1 MSKYLLLNPLTPQ
14 QFGMDSWEQLYDSL
28 QEFGCNAL
36 MSSDVE
42 GQPVAFAYTNT
53 KAALEQMCTIVD
65 LDGTMVE
72 YTATYDQLIKM

>member
-14 QFGMDSWEQLYDSL
+14 QFGMDSWDSLYDSL
-28 QEFGCNAL
+28 QEFGCQAL
-36 MSSDVE
+36 MSSDTE
-42 GQPVAFAYTNT
+42 GRPVAFAYTST

-72 YTATYDQLIKM
+72 YTATYDQLVRI